1 MKKHTRQLYLDSKK
15 LLGLLAKANA
25 NTGFDS
31 AIRSVF
37 GSELRPKQQ
46 VEIGGRHFLYAGSAK
61 NLVAFLP
68 IQWRDELDK
77 MGIVWKG
84 CERWWAGYPM
94 ILLAEMRV
102 SEDGISGYLRLN
114 AEVGPA
120 SSHEVRKGM
129 IEAIKTAAVASNLD
143 RIQFQPAA
151 AETGRL
157 YSRFLRRNVIPLND
171 ITNSGEI
178 QAQLKMLVSDFDP
191 ELVLVATVLGRR

>member
-37 GSELRPKQQ
+37 GSELMPNQQ
-46 VEIGGRHFLYAGSAK
+46 IGIGDRHFFYAGSAK

-68 IQWRDELDK
+68 VQWQVELDK
-77 MGIVWKG
+77 VGIVWKG
-84 CERWWAGYPM
+84 CERWWAGYPL
-94 ILLAEMRV
+94 IVLAEMRV

-120 SSHEVRKGM
+120 SAREFRKGM
-129 IEAIKTAAVASNLD
+129 IEAIKTAAVVSNLD
-143 RIQFQPAA
+143 RIQFQPDA

-157 YSRFLRRNVIPLND
+157 YSRFLRRNVIPLTD
-171 ITNSGEI
+171 ITNAGEI
-178 QAQLKMLVSDFDP
+178 QAQLKMLVSDFEP
-191 ELVLVATVLGRR
+191 ELELVATVLAKR

>member
-25 NTGFDS
+25 NAGFDG

-37 GSELRPKQQ
+37 GSELMPNQQ
-46 VEIGGRHFLYAGSAK
+46 IGIGDRHFFYAGSAK

-68 IQWRDELDK
+68 VQWRDELDK
-77 MGIVWKG
+77 VGIVWKG
-84 CERWWAGYPM
+84 CERWWAGYPL
-94 ILLAEMRV
+94 IVLAEMRV

-120 SSHEVRKGM
+120 SAREFRKGM
-129 IEAIKTAAVASNLD
+129 IEAIKTAAVVSNLD
-143 RIQFQPAA
+143 RIQFQPDA

-157 YSRFLRRNVIPLND
+157 YSRFLRRNVIPLTD
-171 ITNSGEI
+171 ITNAGEI
-178 QAQLKMLVSDFDP
+178 QAQLKMLVSDFEP
-191 ELVLVATVLGRR
+191 ELELVATVLGKR